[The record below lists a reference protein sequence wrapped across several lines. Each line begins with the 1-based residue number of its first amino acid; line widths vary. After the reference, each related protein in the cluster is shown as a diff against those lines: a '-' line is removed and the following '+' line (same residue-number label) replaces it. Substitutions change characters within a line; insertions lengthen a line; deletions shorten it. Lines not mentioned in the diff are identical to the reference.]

1 MIRRSLLASSL
12 AAFAVAAGCKDAPPP
27 SHAPHAPEE
36 AAATNRVEIPP
47 AVRSNLG
54 MTFAKVETRVVAATT
69 RHPGRFEAA
78 PGTRLE
84 YRAPVVGRVVW
95 RSKPLAAVRK
105 GDEIYRLD
113 APRLRELSRELVAIE
128 AALGEAQASLAG
140 LPAYRAA
147 HAEHEKAL
155 KAAVELWNK
164 RLSEL
169 TALSQAGVGRADE
182 LATARA
188 QSAAAAAALAETLEK
203 DADLDARESELNAI
217 VVGAEARAAS
227 VRAERAAL
235 SNGFDGSSDAGV
247 DVNLVVVRA
256 LRDGIV
262 ESFATTDGGFAT
274 EGALVATTIDLSSL
288 RVRALAPQ
296 ADLPFLAG
304 NVSARI
310 TAPSGD
316 PARATIPP
324 LPATLAID
332 VLADPATR
340 TITIFATPTEAPPPW
355 ARPGV
360 VVSLEI
366 APSNAAAELSIPKA
380 AILRDGLK
388 HVFFRR
394 DPSNP
399 DRAIRLE
406 ADLGAD
412 DGRFVAIRSGVRDGD
427 EVVLAGAYQLM
438 LASSGSAQR
447 GGHYHADGTFHADE
461 K

>member
-1 MIRRSLLASSL
+1 
-12 AAFAVAAGCKDAPPP
+12 
-27 SHAPHAPEE
+27 
-36 AAATNRVEIPP
+36 
-47 AVRSNLG
+47 
-54 MTFAKVETRVVAATT
+54 
-69 RHPGRFEAA
+69 
-78 PGTRLE
+78 
-84 YRAPVVGRVVW
+84 
-95 RSKPLAAVRK
+95 
-105 GDEIYRLD
+105 
-113 APRLRELSRELVAIE
+113 
-128 AALGEAQASLAG
+128 
-140 LPAYRAA
+140 
-147 HAEHEKAL
+147 
-155 KAAVELWNK
+155 
-164 RLSEL
+164 
-169 TALSQAGVGRADE
+169 
-182 LATARA
+182 
-188 QSAAAAAALAETLEK
+188 
-203 DADLDARESELNAI
+203 
-217 VVGAEARAAS
+217 
-227 VRAERAAL
+227 
-235 SNGFDGSSDAGV
+235 
-247 DVNLVVVRA
+247 
-256 LRDGIV
+256 
-262 ESFATTDGGFAT
+262 
-274 EGALVATTIDLSSL
+274 
-288 RVRALAPQ
+288 
-296 ADLPFLAG
+296 
-304 NVSARI
+304 
-310 TAPSGD
+310 
-316 PARATIPP
+316 
-324 LPATLAID
+324 